1 VNSLQHLLK
10 CSSVLIR
17 KNLMPLGCKSQLR
30 GSQPPPH
37 HVDTAKEGG
46 DFNSVGCRVVLD
58 GALSMWWS
66 CGCPCSLQGSGTRW
80 PFEVPSNSDN
90 SMILSPRGITQ
101 DSHCVPRD
109 GAIGGMGCRQPHGA
123 VSRSSSI
130 CCLFVLWEVKGAC
143 SSAQSL

>member
-1 VNSLQHLLK
+1 
-10 CSSVLIR
+10 
-17 KNLMPLGCKSQLR
+17 MPLGCKSQLR

-80 PFEVPSNSDN
+80 PLEVPSNSDN
-90 SMILSPRGITQ
+90 SMILSSRGITP

-109 GAIGGMGCRQPHGA
+109 GAIGPWVWDAGSPTVQSAGA
-123 VSRSSSI
+123 PAFAV
-130 CCLFVLWEVKGAC
+130 CLFSGK
-143 SSAQSL
+143 